1 MKAGYAGL
9 RARLENDL
17 LAQIAPGRFQ
27 WIPVEK
33 RIDRPSKPPLM
44 LKLASIVRPPGAQGV
59 LLPKFVLTVI
69 SENQDPGQADVALDE
84 LLDELLEPLQK
95 IRWVAFRGAEKVAF
109 QTKYTAYDIQLEAL
123 TAIKKKEA

>member
-1 MKAGYAGL
+1 MAGYAGL

-33 RIDRPSKPPLM
+33 RIDRPSKPTLM
-44 LKLASIVRPPGAQGV
+44 LKLASIVRHPGAQGV
-59 LLPKFVLTVI
+59 LLPTFVLTVI
-69 SENQDPGQADVALDE
+69 SDNQDPAQADVALDE